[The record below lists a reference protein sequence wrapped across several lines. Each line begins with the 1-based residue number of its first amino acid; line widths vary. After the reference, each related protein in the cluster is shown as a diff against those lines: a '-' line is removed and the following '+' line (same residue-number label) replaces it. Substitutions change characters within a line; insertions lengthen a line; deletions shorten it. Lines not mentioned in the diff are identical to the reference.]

1 MVLTT
6 AQLTAF
12 KIQIICHPLPI
23 DVLPQ
28 WRLLPPLM
36 EGSEWPEAF
45 SQLVP
50 QNHEFLLT
58 QTTHFGWFG
67 GCPKFDKPPIWKC
80 QRNQVQWQIIKF
92 LMNNCRF
99 WMFLGHSKSLRSPRC
114 KHFPTVSMFYC
125 AFLFWIWPSHGVFSP
140 IPSSYPRPQF

>member
-36 EGSEWPEAF
+36 EGSEWPEVF

-58 QTTHFGWFG
+58 RTNHFGWFG
-67 GCPKFDKPPIWKC
+67 GAQSLTNPPSGSAQETKSNGRSSNSSQTTAVFGAFEISAQPKMQTLP
-80 QRNQVQWQIIKF
+80 NSV
-92 LMNNCRF
+92 N
-99 WMFLGHSKSLRSPRC
+99 
-114 KHFPTVSMFYC
+114 VYC